1 MTEIAEIEDPE
12 LHRSRDRAIRL
23 FEYLEPRPRIRS
35 PPLDVELLSTGHSP
49 KRDSPPLAR
58 TLASIRQKNTSAPTT

>member
-23 FEYLEPRPRIRS
+23 FEYLEPEAPD
-35 PPLDVELLSTGHSP
+35 PL
-49 KRDSPPLAR
+49 
-58 TLASIRQKNTSAPTT
+58 TTA